1 MGIYF
6 LYIINKA
13 GGLIFQQQFDPCQG
27 RLENN
32 DALRM
37 ASTFHALFS
46 MAQQMCPVT
55 LPKTNMIG
63 VPPTPAG
70 IKVLSMAEYNLQCF
84 ITLTGVKFLVSASK
98 DTSPS
103 TVEDALKDIYKI
115 YVDYVLKNPSYVLD
129 NVIQC
134 EKFSYNLDIQM
145 QVFNKM
151 H

>member
-6 LYIINKA
+6 LYVINKA
-13 GGLIFQQQFDPCQG
+13 GGLVFQQQFEQSQG

-32 DALRM
+32 EALRM

-46 MAQQMCPVT
+46 MSQQICPVT
-55 LPKTNMIG
+55 LPKPQTAG
-63 VPPTPAG
+63 VAPTPGG
-70 IKVLSMAEYNLQCF
+70 IKVLSIGEYNLHCF

-98 DTSPS
+98 DVLPAD
-103 TVEDALKDIYKI
+103 VEGGLKEIYRL

-134 EKFSYNLDIQM
+134 EKFSNNLDIHIQ
-145 QVFNKM
+145 QFNKS